1 MWRCSY
7 RCNMWCNCKKPI
19 QKKGRENA
27 SLVWDW
33 DIDEWRVEAYYNW
46 VKYYIDF
53 EVSSDFYTDPR
64 TDNPLVVQYEE
75 WGTPEKA
82 AEIKEKLT
90 FYYSWGEDVYFTM
103 PVGERLAQLYGILRE
118 TNRESLIPL
127 WVNQAITDALNGDR
141 QYHLTHYYHNW
152 ANPARVD
159 WYAYFTD
166 DYNDSARYCREPYSE
181 WEWWFAWWYEDKNY
195 SVMSEDNR
203 GLFTSEDTFV
213 PDEIYQRIIN
223 LPYENTP
230 VEAIYP
236 DSSEVSVA
244 VWQQKSLWWFDTDPR
259 RTVWKVNVSIDH
271 PEIATFELQDAWNI
285 WVTWVSMWTATI
297 TLSYGNISE
306 TITVTVNDR

>member
-141 QYHLTHYYHNW
+141 QYHLTHY
-152 ANPARVD
+152 
-159 WYAYFTD
+159 
-166 DYNDSARYCREPYSE
+166 
-181 WEWWFAWWYEDKNY
+181 
-195 SVMSEDNR
+195 
-203 GLFTSEDTFV
+203 
-213 PDEIYQRIIN
+213 
-223 LPYENTP
+223 
-230 VEAIYP
+230 
-236 DSSEVSVA
+236 
-244 VWQQKSLWWFDTDPR
+244 
-259 RTVWKVNVSIDH
+259 
-271 PEIATFELQDAWNI
+271 
-285 WVTWVSMWTATI
+285 
-297 TLSYGNISE
+297 
-306 TITVTVNDR
+306 